1 MLAMTVKKAY
11 WDAVGF
17 WTLVLFTTS
26 SAIFYVDP
34 ISCQVNRPMPC
45 KQAGS
50 SCPAYMSYSLPPG
63 NTIDDVSNLFQVEVS
78 DIMEQKGV
86 ASDRVMVSVN
96 CTCTESFQY
105 LAGTAYRV
113 TSQVMTEQSI
123 VKDQYQH
130 LGYATGQKT
139 SVGQM
144 LPISLLCG
152 CMDNAPASVYLMS
165 YVFQNR
171 DTFEALRDR
180 YGADTNTLL
189 RLNNLTDVR
198 SFPSMVVFYIP
209 ISQSQLK
216 QASVGSQLTDTNST
230 AGGNIPLGAIVGIV
244 LTGLLLVAAV
254 AALVFFLQ
262 KRRMCCYARSKPP
275 FNQDRS
281 SSSSRDTLQDWKGF
295 LGCFRAPQTHHI
307 RNPNSNVKRHISLS
321 KEMMNGVFGMEKP
334 VIFPYDE
341 ILIATDEFTEKN
353 HLGAGAYGS
362 VFQGKLRGQDVAI
375 KRMKATKRKEF
386 FAELKV
392 LCKVHHTNLV
402 ELIGYSVSDDELF
415 LVYEFAENRAVSDRL
430 HDPLSKEY
438 TPLTWNARVQIAL
451 DTARGLEYIHEHTKA
466 HYVHRDVKTSNIL
479 LDSSFR
485 AKVADFGL
493 AKLVEQSSDGET
505 TTTGVVGTSGY
516 LAPEYLRD
524 GQATAKSDVYAFGVV
539 LFELITGE
547 EAFSKSRTSGNVPPD
562 KRSLISI
569 MLSALGDSSP
579 YNMAKLKLCVD
590 PLLQEMYPL
599 DCVHRMATLG
609 RQCVEEDPAVRPDMK
624 QVVYTLSQLLLG
636 SIEWEATLAGSSQ
649 VFSGLVIG
657 R

>member
-1 MLAMTVKKAY
+1 MTVKRAY

-26 SAIFYVDP
+26 SALLFVDP
-34 ISCQVNRPMPC
+34 ISCQVNGPMTC

-50 SCPAYMSYSLPPG
+50 MCPAYMSYSLQSG
-63 NTIDDVSNLFQVEVS
+63 NTIEDVSNLFQVDVS

-86 ASDRVMVSVN
+86 ASGRVMVNVN

-113 TSQVMTEQSI
+113 TSQEMTEKSI
-123 VKDQYQH
+123 VVDQYQY
-130 LGYATGQKT
+130 LGYATGQKA

-144 LPISLLCG
+144 LPISLFCG

-180 YGADTNTLL
+180 YDADTDTLL
-189 RLNNLTDVR
+189 RFNNLTDV
-198 SFPSMVVFYIP
+198 SYFPSFVVFYIP

-216 QASVGSQLTDTNST
+216 QASGGSQFSDTNST
-230 AGGNIPLGAIVGIV
+230 GGGNIPLGAIVGIV

-275 FNQDRS
+275 FNQDRA
-281 SSSSRDTLQDWKGF
+281 SSSSRDTPQDWKGF
-295 LGCFRAPQTHHI
+295 LGCFRKPHTHHI
-307 RNPNSNVKRHISLS
+307 RNPNSNVKRNISLS

-362 VFQGKLRGQDVAI
+362 VYQGKLRGQDVAI

-451 DTARGLEYIHEHTKA
+451 DAARGLEYIHEHTKA

-479 LDSSFR
+479 LDTSFR

-493 AKLVEQSSDGET
+493 AKLVEQSTDGEA

-569 MLSALGDSSP
+569 MLSALGDASP